1 MRIDVTANSLIAAG
15 LGSTGLAAPRNVSL
29 RAIRRDRADGE
40 AGASVDRLES
50 STKGD
55 TVELSDAGLRA
66 AAEARSGLGAG
77 AASNLSSPNSPGGGS
92 SVNGQPDPDDR
103 ATLSPDSSGESAKPS
118 AGLDD
123 DLTAEEREQVE
134 KLEQRDREVRRHE
147 SAHMAAAGGQAKGGA
162 TFEYET
168 GPDGKRYAV
177 GGEVQIDTSEVR
189 GNPRATI
196 AKMQQVRRAAN
207 APAEPSSQD
216 RQVAAQARASEQRAR
231 AELANERAKAADGVN
246 GGGAGGLAQS
256 APTGASSEVPNGGMD
271 KPQRAE
277 SDLVSQGAVG
287 EGVGLDESRR
297 AGRTAFNLIA
307 AISTTF
313 RAGALGRQIDF
324 VV

>member
-1 MRIDVTANSLIAAG
+1 MRIDVTTNSLIAAG
-15 LGSTGLAAPRNVSL
+15 LGTTGLATPRNVSL
-29 RAIRRDRADGE
+29 RAVRTDRVDGE
-40 AGASVDRLES
+40 AGTSLDRLAS
-50 STKGD
+50 SAKGD

-66 AAEARSGLGAG
+66 AAEARSRLAVGDAPN
-77 AASNLSSPNSPGGGS
+77 ASSSNSPSDGS
-92 SVNGQPDPDDR
+92 SVNGQPRGDIG
-103 ATLSPDSSGESAKPS
+103 ATLSTDSSGESTRPS
-118 AGLDD
+118 AGLEG

-147 SAHMAAAGGQAKGGA
+147 SAHIAAAGGQAKGGA

-177 GGEVQIDTSEVR
+177 GGEVQIDTSEVQ

-216 RQVAAQARASEQRAR
+216 RQVAAQAQASEQRAR
-231 AELANERAKAADGVN
+231 AELAKERAEDADGVN
-246 GGGAGGLAQS
+246 GGAAGGLAQS
-256 APTGASSEVPNGGMD
+256 VPTVVSSEVPNVGTEQS
-271 KPQRAE
+271 QRAG
-277 SDLVSQGAVG
+277 SDSMPRGAAD
-287 EGVGLDESRR
+287 EGGGLDESRR
-297 AGRTAFNLIA
+297 AGRTAFNLMA

-324 VV
+324 VA